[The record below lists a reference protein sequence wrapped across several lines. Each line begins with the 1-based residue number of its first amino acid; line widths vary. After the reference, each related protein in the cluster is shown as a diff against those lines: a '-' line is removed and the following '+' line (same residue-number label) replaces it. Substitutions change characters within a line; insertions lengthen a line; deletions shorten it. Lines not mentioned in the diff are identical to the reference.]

1 MVWRSVVIA
10 GYVAL
15 GIAVGISYGGR
26 GLATLGFFYF
36 CAGAWVLFIL
46 LWNWASREA
55 GRRYA
60 RRLVGPPR
68 S

>member
-1 MVWRSVVIA
+1 MVWRAVVIA

-15 GIAVGISYGGR
+15 GVAVGISYGRR

-36 CAGAWVLFIL
+36 CAGAWVVFIL
-46 LWNWASREA
+46 VWNRVSREA

-60 RRLVGPPR
+60 RRLMG
-68 S
+68 

>member
-1 MVWRSVVIA
+1 M
-10 GYVAL
+10 
-15 GIAVGISYGGR
+15 GISYGGR
-26 GLATLGFFYF
+26 GLVTLGFFYF

-46 LWNWASREA
+46 VWNWASREA

-60 RRLVGPPR
+60 RRLMGSR